1 MLQIVLPVPFL
12 NSSGS
17 PCILNHFKSGIMKW
31 NAIISR
37 SQYEKAL
44 QREKEVSYGQ
54 RDPAGED
61 ELRLLRMLIKDY
73 EERQHERQS
82 AGFQLTKTLT
92 SSRYLGFAEQ

>member
-1 MLQIVLPVPFL
+1 
-12 NSSGS
+12 
-17 PCILNHFKSGIMKW
+17 MKW

-44 QREKEVSYGQ
+44 QREKEVAHSR

-73 EERQHERQS
+73 EERQHERQP
-82 AGFQLTKTLT
+82 AGFQLRQSLT
-92 SSRYLGFAEQ
+92 GSHYPRLL

>member
-1 MLQIVLPVPFL
+1 MQQIVLPVPFL

-17 PCILNHFKSGIMKW
+17 PRILNLFKSGIMKW

-44 QREKEVSYGQ
+44 QREKEGSNGRQ
-54 RDPAGED
+54 DPAGED

-73 EERQHERQS
+73 EERQSERQS
-82 AGFQLTKTLT
+82 AGFQLTKSLT
-92 SSRYLGFAEQ
+92 GSRFPGFL

>member
-1 MLQIVLPVPFL
+1 
-12 NSSGS
+12 
-17 PCILNHFKSGIMKW
+17 MKW

-37 SQYEKAL
+37 SQYEKAV
-44 QREKEVSYGQ
+44 QREKEVAHGRQ
-54 RDPAGED
+54 DPAGED

-73 EERQHERQS
+73 EERQHEMQP